1 MAASSVSAQ
10 VSSTCFQECLVCSL
24 FHSGSFSDVPALS
37 LLICET
43 LALID
48 RCALVVAALSPRGCC
63 QWQGGLSSLRFCAF
77 VFSLDP
83 EGALLVARVTKTLG
97 NMVWKWFSSQGGSGL
112 FLPLET
118 LDLYFIEAAL
128 TLSQEW

>member
-1 MAASSVSAQ
+1 M
-10 VSSTCFQECLVCSL
+10 
-24 FHSGSFSDVPALS
+24 
-37 LLICET
+37 
-43 LALID
+43 
-48 RCALVVAALSPRGCC
+48 
-63 QWQGGLSSLRFCAF
+63 
-77 VFSLDP
+77 
-83 EGALLVARVTKTLG
+83 ARVTKTLG